1 MPLTKIKSLGI
12 TDGTIVNDD
21 ISASAAIVSTKL
33 SGVGGLSEVDQ
44 WRLTTNF
51 SGTQTVITSNLE
63 RVDNASFSVLGTGMT
78 ESSGIFTFPSTGKYL
93 VEFVSGARFNGYNRY
108 QYGSIQVTTNNSTY
122 SEVSIGYNTVPSTGA
137 NNYASTYASYF
148 FNVTSTTNCKVKF
161 YTESDQTMTWLGD
174 TAVNVTYM
182 TFSKLGN

>member
-1 MPLTKIKSLGI
+1 MPLTRIKSLGI
-12 TDGTIVNDD
+12 TDGTIVNAD
-21 ISASAAIVSTKL
+21 ISASAAIDSTKL
-33 SGVGGLSEVDQ
+33 SGVGGLTEVDQ
-44 WRLTTNF
+44 WRLNTGF

-78 ESSGIFTFPSTGKYL
+78 QSSGIFTFPSTGKYL
-93 VEFVSGARFNGYNRY
+93 VEFVSGAKFNGYNRY
-108 QYGSIQVTTNNSTY
+108 QYGSIQVTTDNSTY
-122 SEVSIGYNTVPSTGA
+122 SEVAIGYNTVPSTGA

-161 YTESDQTMTWLGD
+161 YTESDQTMSWIGD

-182 TFSKLGN
+182 TFSKLGS